1 MPLYVGDYLADTS
14 HLNRADHGS
23 YLLLIM
29 HYWAHG
35 GLPEG
40 DEALASI
47 AKVPLEEWNHT
58 VKHVVQAFFHDG
70 WQHRRIDAELA
81 KKDVVHT
88 KRLIAS
94 QKGVQARMA
103 LGQINGYHGNHVVN
117 RLVRHKKNHTDITTT
132 IVSKKDSLSTASRQS
147 VAAVQQEPPEPVPDF
162 PPFPPFPA
170 EPVPPVPPPEPAAP
184 PQAASDEAM
193 ASETP
198 EVRMAMIRAK
208 RVDQITMREYSEL
221 IRLKREVKAAA
232 SA

>member
-29 HYWAHG
+29 HYWKHG
-35 GLPEG
+35 GLPDSDTE
-40 DEALASI
+40 LASI

-103 LGQINGYHGNHVVN
+103 LGQINGIHGNHVIN

-132 IVSKKDSLSTASRQS
+132 IVSKKDSLSTASSQS
-147 VAAVQQEPPEPVPDF
+147 VAAPQQGAIDGTV
-162 PPFPPFPA
+162 
-170 EPVPPVPPPEPAAP
+170 VV
-184 PQAASDEAM
+184 
-193 ASETP
+193 ETP
-198 EVRMAMIRAK
+198 ADPLAAIRTKPPSQVSLAEYAQLLK
-208 RVDQITMREYSEL
+208 ARRE
-221 IRLKREVKAAA
+221 REGRA
-232 SA
+232 

>member
-14 HLNRADHGS
+14 HLTRADHGS

-35 GLPEG
+35 GLP
-40 DEALASI
+40 DSDVALASI
-47 AKVPLEEWNHT
+47 AKVPIDEWNHT
-58 VKHVVQAFFHDG
+58 VKHVVQAFFQDG
-70 WQHRRIDAELA
+70 WQHKRIDAELS

-117 RLVRHKKNHTDITTT
+117 RLVRHKKNHTHNPTT

-147 VAAVQQEPPEPVPDF
+147 VAAVQQEI
-162 PPFPPFPA
+162 
-170 EPVPPVPPPEPAAP
+170 PPPEPAAP
-184 PQAASDEAM
+184 PQAASEGVVAV
-193 ASETP
+193 ETP
-198 EVRMAMIRAK
+198 VDTLAAIRAK
-208 RVDQITMREYSEL
+208 PPAAVTLAEYAELLKARREA
-221 IRLKREVKAAA
+221 RQ
-232 SA
+232 